1 MVRGMLTSFIKTLTH
16 AHRTSAKQAFQPLV
30 SATVWLTLLLIVVG
44 AATRVYDA
52 GMSCPDWPQCYGVW
66 VPFPEARVPGG
77 YVVAGQHY
85 VWWQVL
91 LEWGHRGLAAIVGF
105 GLLGLLALAP
115 ARPQREWG
123 PLATAVLL
131 LAVQIKL
138 GAVTVWLSNIHWTVA
153 LHLGNAML
161 FLAALAWLRRE
172 VASGGQRTPP
182 SVPPIMPALIVG
194 FAALVWVTMII
205 GALVS
210 SSHSGGVCGGLM
222 SCDGQWLPDDWQ
234 QLLHMKHR
242 FLAAMLIVFSIGLL
256 VAAKRLAPSLR
267 PLALHLHLVLW
278 GQALLGI
285 LTLYSFAN
293 YPDWYYPLSILH
305 LTWGTVLWLGAM
317 GGVLS
322 LRYGAAGRFHAAKAH
337 KA

>member
-1 MVRGMLTSFIKTLTH
+1 MVRGMHTTLGARYRALAARGFGPLVTLT
-16 AHRTSAKQAFQPLV
+16 L
-30 SATVWLTLLLIVVG
+30 WLTLVLIIVG
-44 AATRVYDA
+44 AATRVHDA
-52 GMSCPDWPQCYGVW
+52 GMACPDWPQCYGVW
-66 VPFPEARVPGG
+66 VPFPESHVPGG

-91 LEWGHRGLAAIVGF
+91 LEWGHRGLAAVVGF

-115 ARPQREWG
+115 ARPQREWW

-131 LAVQIKL
+131 LAMQIKL

-182 SVPPIMPALIVG
+182 PVPALMPALIVG

-210 SSHSGGVCGGLM
+210 SSYSGGVCGGLM
-222 SCDGQWLPDDWQ
+222 SCDGQWLPADWQ

-242 FLAAMLIVFSIGLL
+242 YLAVSLVVLSIGLL

-293 YPDWYYPLSILH
+293 YPSWYYPLSIAH
-305 LTWGTVLWLGAM
+305 LTWGTVLWLGAV
-317 GGVLS
+317 GGVLT
-322 LRYGAAGRFHAAKAH
+322 LRYGAAGRFHAAKANQ
-337 KA
+337 A